1 MKREKQAS
9 CTEMRVFG
17 LKISLSTR
25 QDHFLRISLRCL
37 RDMAHCSHSKL
48 VPGCIFSRMSS
59 MPPSISSRH
68 SSRWGMGQIGAAQI
82 QPYPVRQQLCSKGS
96 LKILGN
102 PSPVCFGK
110 HAMYPCAL
118 WTSKLV
124 QFKIKSS
131 LCMWFCEKP
140 TVNLQ
145 AAMKNLQNM
154 QPWRKPRDV
163 LHPLA
168 RCMHQCP
175 LQAGERFQFSS
186 RLIRYNC
193 QGHFAQKLDNG
204 WLQRV

>member
-1 MKREKQAS
+1 MYRNVY
-9 CTEMRVFG
+9 RNV
-17 LKISLSTR
+17 R
-25 QDHFLRISLRCL
+25 NDL

-68 SSRWGMGQIGAAQI
+68 SSRWEMGQIGAAQI

-96 LKILGN
+96 LKILCN

-131 LCMWFCEKP
+131 LCS
-140 TVNLQ
+140 V
-145 AAMKNLQNM
+145 
-154 QPWRKPRDV
+154 V
-163 LHPLA
+163 L
-168 RCMHQCP
+168 
-175 LQAGERFQFSS
+175 
-186 RLIRYNC
+186 
-193 QGHFAQKLDNG
+193 
-204 WLQRV
+204 